1 MSKFE
6 IISFDESGIAT
17 IDDVHMVESAL
28 EIIYGYN
35 GVEIMDA
42 FLMFFAI
49 NGASEA
55 IDDAKGINCTL
66 DERPL
71 KLIARDFKR
80 ILANSSL
87 SVRATCRACSER
99 TRDLLAKYNR
109 ITRLAIE
116 LNLQSSPNAFWCF
129 DFADRNPNCPI
140 KGELSEHLLVAL
152 ERRRRQN
159 IQLNQ
164 TRR

>member
-17 IDDVHMVESAL
+17 SDDVHMVESAL

-35 GVEIMDA
+35 GVEILDA
-42 FLMFFAI
+42 FLIFFAI

-55 IDDAKGINCTL
+55 IEETKGINCAL
-66 DERPL
+66 DEQPL
-71 KLIARDFKR
+71 KLLVRDFKR
-80 ILANSSL
+80 VLANSSL
-87 SVRATCRACSER
+87 SIRATCRACSDR
-99 TRDLLAKYNR
+99 TRDLLAKHNQ

-116 LNLQSSPNAFWCF
+116 LNLQNSPNAFWCF

-140 KGELSEHLLVAL
+140 KGELHEHLMATL
-152 ERRRRQN
+152 ERRQQQN
-159 IQLNQ
+159 IRL
-164 TRR
+164 RPSLR